1 MYHRSVTNPSKQL
14 LCPLIFYTDGTQI
27 DSLSRFNV
35 EPFVFT
41 LGILTHAARSKAKA
55 WRPLGYVQ
63 QLKSNLR
70 SDKRKLCS
78 SGKARNY
85 HAQLQAMLK
94 SLQRVQTGEDT
105 RLQNVE
111 IYLCG
116 KCVKVDL
123 LCPIL
128 LIAADTPA
136 ADKLCGHYSSY
147 TEGVQRV
154 TTSCNVSFVELDNP
168 DFVCQPVTWDA
179 MHTIA
184 TSGSKEECA
193 AVSQHQCHNAFAYID
208 IGDPVYKIFG
218 AVPTDPMHSVRKGV
232 MARAMSLIFDCMT
245 ASQKHRLDLLAQN
258 FHKSHRQSAR
268 KHYPQTDFSNGVTN
282 LSNMTASE
290 ECGLVFL
297 LICLSQFDDGW
308 KLLNDALV
316 TKGHKTNLSKVLEA
330 LEALAC
336 FDAWTRLDKFWK
348 ISQET
353 KYARQAKQ
361 SLACMLTMVADCLP
375 REQGNG
381 WKLPTFHNIMHMVS
395 DMCKYGKPKEANTEV
410 GERNH
415 KVFAKRIGRRCRKQH
430 KTFANQ
436 VAVRLSDTF
445 VIEKLASS
453 MQLLVDDDD
462 IDDASIQSV
471 AHTLNEQE
479 STKGATHYTLCL
491 NSNKVDVSWQSAT
504 EKHLLTF
511 DTDLSAFI
519 ISHYMSTENESTIN
533 GCTELMQNQLLLR
546 CHPSYQGEGPWFDWV
561 SVHFEACLLNG
572 KLFPEDNYPCKVMA
586 IVPKGR
592 NSFLEETGIVVQSAQ
607 VRTGKDSV
615 LFEEWEL
622 MDGYH
627 VVALSSVVESLF
639 VLELGSK
646 RIAVALPYSEWP
658 SCFTDTSY

>member
-1 MYHRSVTNPSKQL
+1 
-14 LCPLIFYTDGTQI
+14 
-27 DSLSRFNV
+27 
-35 EPFVFT
+35 
-41 LGILTHAARSKAKA
+41 
-55 WRPLGYVQ
+55 
-63 QLKSNLR
+63 
-70 SDKRKLCS
+70 
-78 SGKARNY
+78 
-85 HAQLQAMLK
+85 
-94 SLQRVQTGEDT
+94 
-105 RLQNVE
+105 
-111 IYLCG
+111 
-116 KCVKVDL
+116 
-123 LCPIL
+123 
-128 LIAADTPA
+128 
-136 ADKLCGHYSSY
+136 
-147 TEGVQRV
+147 
-154 TTSCNVSFVELDNP
+154 
-168 DFVCQPVTWDA
+168 
-179 MHTIA
+179 
-184 TSGSKEECA
+184 
-193 AVSQHQCHNAFAYID
+193 
-208 IGDPVYKIFG
+208 
-218 AVPTDPMHSVRKGV
+218 
-232 MARAMSLIFDCMT
+232 
-245 ASQKHRLDLLAQN
+245 
-258 FHKSHRQSAR
+258 
-268 KHYPQTDFSNGVTN
+268 
-282 LSNMTASE
+282 
-290 ECGLVFL
+290 
-297 LICLSQFDDGW
+297 
-308 KLLNDALV
+308 
-316 TKGHKTNLSKVLEA
+316 
-330 LEALAC
+330 
-336 FDAWTRLDKFWK
+336 
-348 ISQET
+348 
-353 KYARQAKQ
+353 
-361 SLACMLTMVADCLP
+361 
-375 REQGNG
+375 
-381 WKLPTFHNIMHMVS
+381 MVS

-415 KVFAKRIGRRCRKQH
+415 KVFAKCIGRRCRKQH

-453 MQLLVDDDD
+453 MQLLMDDDD

-491 NSNKVDVSWQSAT
+491 NSNKVDVSWQSST